1 MRSASNNSFLM
12 PIRITHDSTVVEKK
26 HLTYFLF
33 IWVKYPNG
41 QNITGCALDWQA
53 PKAFV
58 FAAGY
63 DLCDWEHILSAELTD

>member
-41 QNITGCALDWQA
+41 QIYNRLRIGL
-53 PKAFV
+53 
-58 FAAGY
+58 AGTKSFFFCSW
-63 DLCDWEHILSAELTD
+63 L